1 MIFSPGTAGHPD
13 TVAEGTAKSVIAD
26 DRGTILIADDEILL
40 SELIRIIL
48 EGEGY
53 NVLEAHSGV
62 EAIEVA
68 RVHSGRIDLLLTD
81 ILMSGGTN
89 GLELAATLGSLR
101 PGLKVL
107 YMSAYTADL
116 VDAESAAE
124 LHNRLLKKPF
134 AHASLLCKV
143 REILTNA

>member
-1 MIFSPGTAGHPD
+1 MIYSPGTAGHTD
-13 TVAEGTAKSVIAD
+13 AVAEGAAESVTAD
-26 DRGTILIADDEILL
+26 DRGTILIADDEILF
-40 SELIRIIL
+40 SELICITL
-48 EGEGY
+48 EGAGY
-53 NVLEAHSGV
+53 NVLEAHSGE
-62 EAIEVA
+62 EAIELS
-68 RVHSGRIDLLLTD
+68 RVHRGKIDLLLTD

-116 VDAESAAE
+116 VDAECAAE

-134 AHASLLCKV
+134 AQAFLLCKI
-143 REILTNA
+143 REILTST